1 MEIDI
6 PKINITYYEQLQ
18 FTLQY
23 VLIIVSTIL
32 FFVSVAVSLYIYK
45 TCKKKEKNT
54 NEIEY
59 VKMPEDV
66 VATESKTLV

>member
-6 PKINITYYEQLQ
+6 PKINITYYKELQ